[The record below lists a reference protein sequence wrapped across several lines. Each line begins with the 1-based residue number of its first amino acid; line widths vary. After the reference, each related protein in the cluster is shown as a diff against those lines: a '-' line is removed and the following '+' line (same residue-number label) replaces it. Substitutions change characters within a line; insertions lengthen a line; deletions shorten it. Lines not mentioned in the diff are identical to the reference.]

1 MTTKQFIWKPFF
13 IKELFNKFQTGKI
26 NNVSSFTVMEDNGI
40 EYIGATNKNNGC
52 LYFIEKKESNNF
64 ITKGNCIG
72 FIKDGDG
79 SAGYAIYKYENFFST
94 INVIY
99 GYANWLDRD
108 TGLYFVTC
116 QDKIKN
122 KYSHAYKRN
131 IKHLNGDKVML
142 PSNGVTPNYGFMK
155 DSAFNK
161 QIELIKR
168 YKSFAEK
175 RLQGISIK
183 NIPSLHDK
191 KWKPFHIKDL
201 FDEKQIIGGKSKG
214 LTHLDTVKTDG
225 VNYLGATNKNNGVL
239 CYVDKQ
245 KTNNMLQKGNCIC
258 FIKNGDGSAGYAIY
272 KAEPFVAT
280 SDILVAYSKWIN
292 KYTGLFFVIAQD
304 KIKSKYSHG
313 YKRNKKHLLADM
325 IMLPVNSDDQPDY
338 EYMEQYIKNLMI
350 RKYNQYLDYIKSLPY
365 GDRI

>member
-26 NNVSSFTVMEDNGI
+26 DNVSSFTVIEDNGI
-40 EYIGATNKNNGC
+40 EYIGATNRNNGC
-52 LYFIEKKESNNF
+52 LYFIEKKESNKF

-142 PSNGVTPNYGFMK
+142 PSNGATPNYGFMK
-155 DSAFNK
+155 NSAFNK
-161 QIELIKR
+161 QIELINR

-175 RLQGISIK
+175 QIEQIEYKVITPLSDTNWASFLLTDIFKYQKGDQKNMNKLSSGDIPLVSAKKFNNGYKGFVKSTNILFNGNSITLNNDGDGGAGLAFYQPHDYYLDTHVTSLYSIKQLSKYALLFITKCISIQNAK
-183 NIPSLHDK
+183 FGNANPINSK
-191 KWKPFHIKDL
+191 RIKL
-201 FDEKQIIGGKSKG
+201 FK
-214 LTHLDTVKTDG
+214 
-225 VNYLGATNKNNGVL
+225 
-239 CYVDKQ
+239 
-245 KTNNMLQKGNCIC
+245 
-258 FIKNGDGSAGYAIY
+258 
-272 KAEPFVAT
+272 
-280 SDILVAYSKWIN
+280 
-292 KYTGLFFVIAQD
+292 
-304 KIKSKYSHG
+304 
-313 YKRNKKHLLADM
+313 
-325 IMLPVNSDDQPDY
+325 IMLPINAKGEPDY
-338 EYMEQYIKNLMI
+338 EYMEQYMKNLMI
-350 RKYNQYLDYIKSLPY
+350 RKYNQYFDYIKSLPY
-365 GDRI
+365 GERI